1 MNSRSTA
8 KLTTGQARIMNKTFK
23 TPIRNFSLRNI
34 LKCQER
40 FKISN
45 GVKILIISIAVFGAS
60 FLLVNSAQAQNILGI
75 QFQNE
80 PDPLFQQTNFLPGNS
95 TSGWVKVTN
104 ISTETQ
110 KIGVEI
116 INKYLCSE
124 NCLSD
129 VLNLSIA
136 EEGSEIPLLEGS
148 LTTFY
153 KSGEKPLSDLAPNTS
168 TTYYFSITFNP
179 KAGNNYQGSEAE
191 FDIKIGAFGKE
202 SISGEIIPG
211 GGPSGGGGVIIAGLQ
226 ILNETASDIQEHKV
240 TITWLTNEFSTSRV
254 IYSPGNLPHLL
265 QVNNPPNYG
274 YVFSTIEDSNKV
286 TGHTVVIDNLSSGT
300 TYYFRCVSH
309 ASLAISQEYS
319 FTTLGEKEIGE
330 IGEEIP
336 AEGIPYEEEVV
347 LVPTEEEKTQEEIIE
362 GEEAGPKEV
371 EGPSLAKERSLREI
385 FTTEGLLAAIGAI
398 PFNLRIILIL
408 AMIIMVALLVSQL
421 IKLSKK
427 RKKLK
432 I

>member
-1 MNSRSTA
+1 
-8 KLTTGQARIMNKTFK
+8 MNKTLK
-23 TPIRNFSLRNI
+23 T
-34 LKCQER
+34 
-40 FKISN
+40 
-45 GVKILIISIAVFGAS
+45 ILIISIAIFGTS

-116 INKYLCSE
+116 INKHLCSE

-153 KSGEKPLSDLAPNTS
+153 KSGEKPLSDLAPNAS

-319 FTTLGEKEIGE
+319 FTTLGEKTEEKVEEKIEEIPP
-330 IGEEIP
+330 GEEIP
-336 AEGIPYEEEVV
+336 PEEVV
-347 LVPTEEEKTQEEIIE
+347 LAPTGEGEVEKPEGFIPEGAAPSEEEIVTIPPEERAPE
-362 GEEAGPKEV
+362 GGLA
-371 EGPSLAKERSLREI
+371 SL
-385 FTTEGLLAAIGAI
+385 LLASLGEIRETAWMV
-398 PFNLRIILIL
+398 IL
-408 AMIIMVALLVSQL
+408 ATFCLVGL
-421 IKLSKK
+421 IVIGIREWELA
-427 RKKLK
+427 RKKK
-432 I
+432 KNIS